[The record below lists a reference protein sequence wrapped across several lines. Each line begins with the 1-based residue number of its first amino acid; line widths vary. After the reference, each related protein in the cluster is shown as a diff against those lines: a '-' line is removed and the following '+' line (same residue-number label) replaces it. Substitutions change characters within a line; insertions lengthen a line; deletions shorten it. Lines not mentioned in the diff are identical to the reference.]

1 MTTKLIIY
9 DGARF
14 AFHWLALE
22 AWDETEPSNDARRRE
37 ATRALGGWMRPVPQ
51 EDSLAS
57 YRPESLEIPADA
69 APDTLRAVAGLLRLE
84 GDLELDRSE
93 RCHREEDEKEARL
106 AMAGWWGSSQ
116 LAAALD
122 ALARKEPKP

>member
-1 MTTKLIIY
+1 MTTKLIIP
-9 DGARF
+9 DGARV
-14 AFHWLALE
+14 AFHWLVLE
-22 AWDETEPSNDARRRE
+22 AWDNETEPSNA
-37 ATRALGGWMRPVPQ
+37 ATRALGGWMRPIPQ
-51 EDSLAS
+51 ENGLAS
-57 YRPESLEIPADA
+57 YLPESLEIPADA

-106 AMAGWWGSSQ
+106 AMAGWWGLGL

-122 ALARKEPKP
+122 VLALKEPKP